1 MNADTIRF
9 RLNDQLLSVARQIV
23 VGQFRRFEYA
33 VVVSDGRL
41 IEVPRIGTARQV
53 AVVDGILNVVAS
65 LQQIVQDSQ
74 GE

>member
-1 MNADTIRF
+1 MNAYTVRF
-9 RLNDQLLSVARQIV
+9 RLDDQFLSVARQIV

-53 AVVDGILNVVAS
+53 AVVDGNTVAS
-65 LQQIVQDSQ
+65 LQQIVQDSHVLC
-74 GE
+74 E